1 MTMRRAVYRDMA
13 RGIDLALTALL
24 AEGEYLRP
32 QGFAIAVRTVATALK
47 HDNNLFRYDHFYAA
61 CGLDSWGYVPGD
73 QASPERRTGK
83 RPDDDPD
90 TLIVNTVY
98 DEAHGGPAD
107 DGVYPMQA
115 DEM

>member
-1 MTMRRAVYRDMA
+1 MTMRRAVYRNMA
-13 RGIDLALTALL
+13 QGIRLAIAAQPDATAK
-24 AEGEYLRP
+24 AMT
-32 QGFAIAVRTVATALK
+32 IAVRTVATALK

-61 CGLDSWGYVPGD
+61 CGLDSWGYIPGD
-73 QASPERRTGK
+73 QASPERRTGA

-90 TLIVNTVY
+90 ALIVNT
-98 DEAHGGPAD
+98 GGPAD